1 MRLSLESF
9 HSFSQ
14 KEPPF
19 VIDSGMDERS
29 SRFWER
35 NESYPYLGFI
45 VTMLSNRVVIKD
57 CPLTSHTTYYEDKPA
72 TVSTGWRVP
81 NPVPMGSYD
90 YYFYY
95 SNDISLINVKQECPT
110 GIGDT
115 RCWGIMSSNGCKNLH
130 LDGCYVNR
138 FDSHR
143 GFCNATIKNS
153 TIGFAINITESI
165 TFVNMTKIPKT
176 ANGEHCTALNAVAVT
191 VKQ

>member
-1 MRLSLESF
+1 MKTT
-9 HSFSQ
+9 
-14 KEPPF
+14 KEF
-19 VIDSGMDERS
+19 VDSGMDERS

-95 SNDISLINVKQECPT
+95 SNDISLINVKQKCST

-115 RCWGIMSSNGCKNLH
+115 GCWGIMSSNGCKI
-130 LDGCYVNR
+130 
-138 FDSHR
+138 FTSM
-143 GFCNATIKNS
+143 A
-153 TIGFAINITESI
+153 A
-165 TFVNMTKIPKT
+165 
-176 ANGEHCTALNAVAVT
+176 A
-191 VKQ
+191 